1 MQPHQWDKALF
12 SKFLLGFCV
21 MQTPMSFPLVFL
33 LPTQSQNAEV
43 KTLWEEE
50 TAYNKW
56 PEAEETT
63 KLQA

>member
-1 MQPHQWDKALF
+1 
-12 SKFLLGFCV
+12 